1 MTSEFS
7 RVAALPPR
15 RETRIECK
23 IAHHMSRLFT
33 HVLFV
38 QKSIYVSPTTSSRR
52 GDACTIASILRESQ
66 FKRFPF
72 FPFFFPL
79 FSSMIRVIGNYS
91 RLLRVSNNW
100 LNIGKFNDHC

>member
-72 FPFFFPL
+72 FPFFFSPL
-79 FSSMIRVIGNYS
+79 LFDDSS
-91 RLLRVSNNW
+91 NW
-100 LNIGKFNDHC
+100 QLFETPTCLE